1 MFICK
6 HLIDVVDLKNTAEIR
21 DMLTCTPYMYY
32 LLAVSHRSAWL
43 PQHAAVKTKS
53 ETDRENQND
62 PDCSTSVVYVQ
73 GQSPWD
79 FDRVPMKNLHPVVDL
94 KSVVEPRG
102 AASHRRTKLVRDKRL
117 RKTLK
122 RRQRGCWRREW
133 WDEEDVPPTKKAK
146 TSPQSSLVP
155 TWMISPR
162 RRLCAGCVVK
172 TSMWS
177 RKSRI
182 SNG

>member
-6 HLIDVVDLKNTAEIR
+6 LLIDVVDVKNTAEIR
-21 DMLTCTPYMYY
+21 DMLSCTPYMYY

-43 PQHAAVKTKS
+43 PQHA

-62 PDCSTSVVYVQ
+62 PDCSTSVVFVQ

-79 FDRVPMKNLHPVVDL
+79 VDRVPMKNLHPEVDL
-94 KSVVEPRG
+94 KSAVEPRR

-117 RKTLK
+117 RKTL
-122 RRQRGCWRREW
+122 RRGQRGCCRREW
-133 WDEEDVPPTKKAK
+133 WEDVPPTKKAK
-146 TSPQSSLVP
+146 TSPQSSLLP
-155 TWMISPR
+155 PR

-172 TSMWS
+172 MSIWS

-182 SNG
+182 TYG